1 MVASGDEV
9 QAQRQSEPFT
19 ALSRPKSCYR
29 QRVLYARRTLRSD
42 LVFAG
47 PRDMTTQTERQR
59 IADLLFYAAVLL
71 LTYLAYRLFEPFLVP
86 LCWAAVFAVCF
97 YPMHARFE
105 KRWTPTMAAALS
117 TAIVTLV
124 LIVPALLISTA
135 FFQEAATAVTD
146 LVGAV
151 ESGRFARLEQTGR
164 WIETNILGRPP
175 TDLTTY
181 LREIATRVSGTIA
194 EQATAV
200 VKNLALFLVS
210 FIAMLFAV
218 FFFFRDARAIVDTI
232 RRLLPFEEER
242 REQILEQ
249 AHDLIFATI
258 VSGLIVAAVQG
269 LLGGVAFAVLGLGEP
284 VFWGVMMAFFSL
296 LPIMGAWV
304 IWAPAAIWLGLTG
317 HLTQAVILA
326 GIGAGVVGLVDNFL
340 RPALLA
346 GRAELNGLLIFV
358 GLLGGVTVF
367 GLLGLVLGPVV
378 LATVAILFDA
388 YTLPRRKPRHS

>member
-1 MVASGDEV
+1 
-9 QAQRQSEPFT
+9 
-19 ALSRPKSCYR
+19 
-29 QRVLYARRTLRSD
+29 
-42 LVFAG
+42 
-47 PRDMTTQTERQR
+47 MTIQTERQR
-59 IADLLFYAAVLL
+59 ISDLLFYAAVVLL
-71 LTYLAYRLFEPFLVP
+71 AYLAYRLVEPFLVP
-86 LCWAAVFAVCF
+86 LGWAAVFTVCF

-105 KRWTPTMAAALS
+105 ERWGRTRAASLS

-124 LIVPALLISTA
+124 LIVPALLIATA
-135 FFQEAATAVTD
+135 FFQEAATAVSD
-146 LVGAV
+146 LVNAM
-151 ESGRFARLEQTGR
+151 ESGRFVRLERAGR

-175 TDLTTY
+175 TDLSTY
-181 LREIATRVSGTIA
+181 LREIATRISGTIA

-200 VKNLALFLVS
+200 VKNLAIFIVS
-210 FIAMLFAV
+210 FVTMLFAV
-218 FFFFRDARAIVDTI
+218 FFFFRDTRAIVDTI

-242 REQILEQ
+242 REQILGQ

-296 LPIMGAWV
+296 LPIVGAWV
-304 IWAPAAIWLGLTG
+304 IWAPASIWLAITG
-317 HLTQAVILA
+317 HLTAGLILA
-326 GIGAGVVGLVDNFL
+326 GVGAGVVGLVDNFL

-367 GLLGLVLGPVV
+367 GLLGLVLGPVI

>member
-1 MVASGDEV
+1 
-9 QAQRQSEPFT
+9 
-19 ALSRPKSCYR
+19 
-29 QRVLYARRTLRSD
+29 
-42 LVFAG
+42 
-47 PRDMTTQTERQR
+47 MTTQTERQR

-71 LTYLAYRLFEPFLVP
+71 LAYLAYRLVEPFLVP
-86 LCWAAVFAVCF
+86 LCWAAVFTVCF
-97 YPMHARFE
+97 YPMHVRFE
-105 KRWTPTMAAALS
+105 ERWGPTKAAAVS

-124 LIVPALLISTA
+124 LIVPALLIATA

-146 LVGAV
+146 LVDAM
-151 ESGRFARLEQTGR
+151 ESGRFSRLERAGR

-175 TDLTTY
+175 TDLSTY
-181 LREIATRVSGTIA
+181 LREIATRISGTIA
-194 EQATAV
+194 ERATAV

-210 FIAMLFAV
+210 FITMLFAV
-218 FFFFRDARAIVDTI
+218 FFFFRDARAIVATI
-232 RRLLPFEEER
+232 RRVLPFEEER
-242 REQILEQ
+242 REQILGQ

-296 LPIMGAWV
+296 LPIVGAWV
-304 IWAPAAIWLGLTG
+304 VWAPAAIWLGITG

-326 GIGAGVVGLVDNFL
+326 GVGAGVVGLVDNFL

-358 GLLGGVTVF
+358 GLLGGVAVF
-367 GLLGLVLGPVV
+367 GLLGLVLGPIV

>member
-1 MVASGDEV
+1 
-9 QAQRQSEPFT
+9 
-19 ALSRPKSCYR
+19 
-29 QRVLYARRTLRSD
+29 
-42 LVFAG
+42 
-47 PRDMTTQTERQR
+47 MTTQTERQR

-71 LTYLAYRLFEPFLVP
+71 LAYLAFRLFQPFLVP
-86 LCWAAVFAVCF
+86 LCWAAVFTVCF

-105 KRWTPTMAAALS
+105 ERWTRTQSAALS

-124 LIVPALLISTA
+124 LIVPALLIAIA
-135 FFQEAATAVTD
+135 FLQEAATAVGN
-146 LVGAV
+146 LVKAA
-151 ESGRFARLEQTGR
+151 ESGRFVRLEQTGR

-175 TDLTTY
+175 TDLPTY
-181 LREIATRVSGTIA
+181 FREIATLISGTLA
-194 EQATAV
+194 EQATVV

-210 FIAMLFAV
+210 FVTMLFGV
-218 FFFFRDARAIVDTI
+218 FFFFRDAHPIIATI

-242 REQILEQ
+242 REQILIQ
-249 AHDLIFATI
+249 THDLIFATV

-269 LLGGVAFAVLGLGEP
+269 LLGGVAFAVLGIGEP

-296 LPIMGAWV
+296 LPIVGAWV
-304 IWAPAAIWLGLTG
+304 IWAPAAIWMALTG
-317 HLTQAVILA
+317 NLTEGVILA

-358 GLLGGVTVF
+358 GLLGGVAAF
-367 GLLGLVLGPVV
+367 GLLGLVVGPIV

-388 YTLPRRKPRHS
+388 YTLPRRKPRPS

>member
-1 MVASGDEV
+1 
-9 QAQRQSEPFT
+9 
-19 ALSRPKSCYR
+19 
-29 QRVLYARRTLRSD
+29 
-42 LVFAG
+42 
-47 PRDMTTQTERQR
+47 MTTQTERQR
-59 IADLLFYAAVLL
+59 IEDLLFYAAVLL
-71 LTYLAYRLFEPFLVP
+71 LAYLAYRLVEPFLVP
-86 LCWAAVFAVCF
+86 LCWAAVFTVCF

-105 KRWTPTMAAALS
+105 ERWGPTRAAGLS

-124 LIVPALLISTA
+124 LIVPALLIATA
-135 FFQEAATAVTD
+135 FFQEATTAVTD
-146 LVGAV
+146 LVDAM
-151 ESGRFARLEQTGR
+151 ESGRFTRLERAGR

-181 LREIATRVSGTIA
+181 LREIAARISGTIA

-210 FIAMLFAV
+210 FITMLFAV
-218 FFFFRDARAIVDTI
+218 FFFFRDARAIVATI
-232 RRLLPFEEER
+232 RRVLPFEEER
-242 REQILEQ
+242 REQILGQ

-296 LPIMGAWV
+296 LPIVGAWV
-304 IWAPAAIWLGLTG
+304 VWAPAAIWLGITG

-326 GIGAGVVGLVDNFL
+326 GVGAGVVGLVDNFL
-340 RPALLA
+340 R
-346 GRAELNGLLIFV
+346 
-358 GLLGGVTVF
+358 
-367 GLLGLVLGPVV
+367 
-378 LATVAILFDA
+378 VAILFDA

>member
-1 MVASGDEV
+1 
-9 QAQRQSEPFT
+9 
-19 ALSRPKSCYR
+19 
-29 QRVLYARRTLRSD
+29 
-42 LVFAG
+42 
-47 PRDMTTQTERQR
+47 MTIQTERQR
-59 IADLLFYAAVLL
+59 ISDLLFYAAVVLL
-71 LTYLAYRLFEPFLVP
+71 AYLAYRLVEPFLVP
-86 LCWAAVFAVCF
+86 LGWAAVFTVCF

-105 KRWTPTMAAALS
+105 ERWGRTRAASLS

-124 LIVPALLISTA
+124 LIVPALLIATA
-135 FFQEAATAVTD
+135 FFQEAATAVSD
-146 LVGAV
+146 LVNAM
-151 ESGRFARLEQTGR
+151 ESGRFVRLERAGR

-175 TDLTTY
+175 TDLSTY
-181 LREIATRVSGTIA
+181 LREIATRISGTIA

-200 VKNLALFLVS
+200 VKNLAIFIVS
-210 FIAMLFAV
+210 FVTMLFAV
-218 FFFFRDARAIVDTI
+218 FFFFRDTRTIVDTI

-242 REQILEQ
+242 REQILGQ

-296 LPIMGAWV
+296 LPIVGAWV
-304 IWAPAAIWLGLTG
+304 IWAPASIWLAITG
-317 HLTQAVILA
+317 HLTAGLILA
-326 GIGAGVVGLVDNFL
+326 GVGAGVVGLVDNFL

-367 GLLGLVLGPVV
+367 GLLGLVLGPVI

>member
-1 MVASGDEV
+1 
-9 QAQRQSEPFT
+9 
-19 ALSRPKSCYR
+19 
-29 QRVLYARRTLRSD
+29 
-42 LVFAG
+42 
-47 PRDMTTQTERQR
+47 MTTQTERQR

-71 LTYLAYRLFEPFLVP
+71 LAYLAYRLVEPFLVP

-105 KRWTPTMAAALS
+105 KRWGPTKAAGLS

-124 LIVPALLISTA
+124 LIVPALLIATA

-146 LVGAV
+146 LVDAM
-151 ESGRFARLEQTGR
+151 ESGRFSRLERAGR

-181 LREIATRVSGTIA
+181 LREIATRISGTIA

-210 FIAMLFAV
+210 FITMLFAV
-218 FFFFRDARAIVDTI
+218 FFFFRDARAIVETI
-232 RRLLPFEEER
+232 RRVLPFEEER
-242 REQILEQ
+242 REQILDQ

-284 VFWGVMMAFFSL
+284 VFWGVIMAFFSL
-296 LPIMGAWV
+296 LPIVGAWV
-304 IWAPAAIWLGLTG
+304 VWAPAAVWLGITG
-317 HLTQAVILA
+317 HLTAAVILA
-326 GIGAGVVGLVDNFL
+326 AVGAGVVGLVDNFL

-358 GLLGGVTVF
+358 GLLGGVAVF
-367 GLLGLVLGPVV
+367 GLLGLVLGPIV

>member
-1 MVASGDEV
+1 
-9 QAQRQSEPFT
+9 
-19 ALSRPKSCYR
+19 
-29 QRVLYARRTLRSD
+29 
-42 LVFAG
+42 
-47 PRDMTTQTERQR
+47 MTTQTERQR

-71 LTYLAYRLFEPFLVP
+71 LAYLAFRLFQPFLVP
-86 LCWAAVFAVCF
+86 LCWAAVFTVCF

-105 KRWTPTMAAALS
+105 ARWPRTQSAALS
-117 TAIVTLV
+117 TAIVTMV
-124 LIVPALLISTA
+124 LIVPSLLIAVA
-135 FFQEAATAVTD
+135 FLQEAAVAVGD
-146 LVGAV
+146 LVKAA

-175 TDLTTY
+175 TDLPTY
-181 LREIATRVSGTIA
+181 FREIATRISGTLA
-194 EQATAV
+194 EQATVV

-210 FIAMLFAV
+210 FITMLFGV
-218 FFFFRDARAIVDTI
+218 FFFFRDARSIIATI

-242 REQILEQ
+242 REQILIQ
-249 AHDLIFATI
+249 THDLIFATV

-269 LLGGVAFAVLGLGEP
+269 LLGGVAFAVLGIGEP

-296 LPIMGAWV
+296 LPILGAWV
-304 IWAPAAIWLGLTG
+304 IWAPAAVWMALTG
-317 HLTQAVILA
+317 HLTEGVILA

-358 GLLGGVTVF
+358 GLLGGVAAF
-367 GLLGLVLGPVV
+367 GLLGLVVGPIV

>member
-1 MVASGDEV
+1 
-9 QAQRQSEPFT
+9 
-19 ALSRPKSCYR
+19 
-29 QRVLYARRTLRSD
+29 
-42 LVFAG
+42 
-47 PRDMTTQTERQR
+47 MTTQTERQR

-71 LTYLAYRLFEPFLVP
+71 IAYLAYRLFEPFLVP
-86 LCWAAVFAVCF
+86 LCWAAVFTVCF

-105 KRWTPTMAAALS
+105 KRWGPTMAAALS

-124 LIVPALLISTA
+124 LIVPALLIATA

-146 LVGAV
+146 LVSAM
-151 ESGRFARLEQTGR
+151 ESGRFARLERAGR

-181 LREIATRVSGTIA
+181 LREIAARISGTIA

-210 FIAMLFAV
+210 FITMVFAV
-218 FFFFRDARAIVDTI
+218 FFFFRDTRAIVDTI

-242 REQILEQ
+242 REQILVQ

-296 LPIMGAWV
+296 LPIVGAWV
-304 IWAPAAIWLGLTG
+304 IWAPAAIWLAITG
-317 HLTQAVILA
+317 HLTEGVILA
-326 GIGAGVVGLVDNFL
+326 AIGAGVVGLVDNFL

-346 GRAELNGLLIFV
+346 GRAELNGFLIFV

-367 GLLGLVLGPVV
+367 GLLGLVLGPIV
-378 LATVAILFDA
+378 LATVGILFDA
-388 YTLPRRKPRHS
+388 YTLPRRRTRHS